1 MRAQDFLH
9 EAIVGTITI
18 NGQVISVDDHAFDR
32 AITRDV
38 LPTDVDRV
46 LRKLHTVQD
55 QIAAIDPGQK
65 FWVYDRTQDV
75 AVGFRTGSTLLLKTV
90 LGKRP
95 YSSDIPV
102 IEID

>member
-1 MRAQDFLH
+1 MRAQEFLQ

-18 NGQVISVDDHAFDR
+18 NGLVIAVDDHAFDQ
-32 AITRDV
+32 AVKRDV

-46 LRKLHTVQD
+46 IRKLSAVKD
-55 QIAAIDPGQK
+55 QIIALDPGQQ

-75 AVGFRTGSTLLLKTV
+75 ALGFRTGSKLLLKTV

-95 YSSDIPV
+95 YSSDTPV